1 MKPRAIVTDVEG
13 TTSSI
18 AFVHQVLFPYS
29 LARIGG
35 YVAAH
40 PREVAVILDDVR
52 EEAGDAD
59 LGTDDCVALLRQ
71 WHEADLKIGPLKR
84 LQGLIWAEG
93 YAAGDFK
100 GHVFPDAVA
109 GLERWRGWRIA
120 LYVFSSG
127 SIDAQKLLFRH
138 TAYGD
143 LTPLFSGHFDTAIGS
158 KLDPSSYR
166 VISNQLGLTPQEILF
181 LSDVEAE
188 LSAALEAG
196 FEVTLLA
203 RDGVPP
209 LTAFPVARTFA
220 TILPSRDT

>member
-1 MKPRAIVTDVEG
+1 MRIWEP
-13 TTSSI
+13 TTAWRYCGSGMRPTSRS
-18 AFVHQVLFPYS
+18 A
-29 LARIGG
+29 
-35 YVAAH
+35 
-40 PREVAVILDDVR
+40 
-52 EEAGDAD
+52 
-59 LGTDDCVALLRQ
+59 
-71 WHEADLKIGPLKR
+71 PLKR

-100 GHVFPDAVA
+100 GHVFPDAV
-109 GLERWRGWRIA
+109 RGARA
-120 LYVFSSG
+120 MARMGELHCYVFSSG

-166 VISNQLGLTPQEILF
+166 AISNQLGLTPREILF
-181 LSDVEAE
+181 PVPMLRRS
-188 LSAALEAG
+188 SPPRWKAG

-209 LTAFPVARTFA
+209 LTAFSRRAHVRHNPAQPRHLTWSACRESRKLSGAEQSRHHAARFSGACMWAWDKGLVDETARHLARLF
-220 TILPSRDT
+220 